1 MLQKLMDHD
10 HSSVHTLSTLPCTE
24 RMVCH
29 FMLNANEKHFQGY
42 QAFSAGV
49 LRNEV
54 TFNLELRRG
63 SIYTQ
68 SAEQALYFILRFGRK
83 SIDKLHVQKPLCTL
97 WASTTSCSSC
107 CPGLQACCRAAVL
120 APLTRGQKVFCS
132 DHTRAKSAF
141 GSGRGV
147 CNPVDQPTAFFFF
160 NLTDPIDFNATINTA
175 VGYYRVR
182 IIETSLE
189 TVLELRSGGEAWK
202 KKIISLSFFP
212 VQPRL
217 KTQVSR
223 GLLV

>member
-1 MLQKLMDHD
+1 MLQKLTDQD
-10 HSSVHTLSTLPCTE
+10 HSSVHTVSTLPCTE

-29 FMLNANEKHFQGY
+29 LVQNANEKHFQGY

-49 LRNEV
+49 LRHEV
-54 TFNLELRRG
+54 TFHLELHRG

-83 SIDKLHVQKPLCTL
+83 SVDKLHVQKPLCTL

-107 CPGLQACCRAAVL
+107 CPGVQACRRAAVL
-120 APLTRGQKVFCS
+120 APLTRGQRVFCS

-160 NLTDPIDFNATINTA
+160 
-175 VGYYRVR
+175 
-182 IIETSLE
+182 
-189 TVLELRSGGEAWK
+189 
-202 KKIISLSFFP
+202 FF
-212 VQPRL
+212 
-217 KTQVSR
+217 
-223 GLLV
+223 